1 MFERSK
7 GFTLIE
13 LMIVVAIIGI
23 LAAIAY
29 PSYTEYVRRT
39 HRSEIAGLLSEVT
52 QSLERFYSRNGTYA
66 DVAAAGTVP
75 AATLTIPAGNGFY
88 TIAANRTNAQAFTL
102 TATPTGTMVGDKCGS
117 FVIDN
122 TGARS
127 NTGMTGNATTATC
140 WSR

>member
-1 MFERSK
+1 MFQKSK
-7 GFTLIE
+7 GFSLIE

-66 DVAAAGTVP
+66 DVPAAGAVP

-88 TIAANRTNAQAFTL
+88 TIAATRTNPQAFTL

-127 NTGMTGNATTATC
+127 NTGTATTATC